1 MIRCP
6 SVEMSRKGPS
16 PSRATRLLHVPER
29 LHPLLLLL
37 LGEAL
42 SALELLEPL
51 DELRL
56 ALTLVNQALTGGS
69 IRTVLTRTRGDKGL

>member
-1 MIRCP
+1 MSNGTTAPPPAASQLP
-6 SVEMSRKGPS
+6 SGFTPEAKAALEAAIVSG
-16 PSRATRLLHVPER
+16 TLHVSYNGKSVTYR
-29 LHPLLLLL
+29 
-37 LGEAL
+37 
-42 SALELLEPL
+42 SL